1 LKLLISFQ
9 NLFDQ
14 DQQASI
20 IRGKIV
26 IILIKALLPDVEQYK
41 RGERGDKEA
50 EGLDSGPRISKQSTA
65 GS

>member
-1 LKLLISFQ
+1 
-9 NLFDQ
+9 
-14 DQQASI
+14 
-20 IRGKIV
+20 
-26 IILIKALLPDVEQYK
+26 LLPDVEQRK